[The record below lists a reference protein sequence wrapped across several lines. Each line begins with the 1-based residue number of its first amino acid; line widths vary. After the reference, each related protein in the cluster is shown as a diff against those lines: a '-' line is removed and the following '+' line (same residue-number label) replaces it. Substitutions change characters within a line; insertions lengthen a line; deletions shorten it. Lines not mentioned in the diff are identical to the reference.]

1 MHGYCVRAAMVFHPM
16 RPVSRDM
23 RPVARGQSAVKGPLE
38 AIRLVAG
45 GDWEGAHRL
54 VQDDPSPEAAWVH
67 AHLHR
72 VEGDLGN
79 AGYWYRRAG
88 RPAAEGD
95 LQAER
100 RAIEKALSGE
110 SG

>member
-1 MHGYCVRAAMVFHPM
+1 MASAEGSPALKALNLAA
-16 RPVSRDM
+16 S
-23 RPVARGQSAVKGPLE
+23 
-38 AIRLVAG
+38 
-45 GDWEGAHRL
+45 GDWDGAHKL

-88 RPAAEGD
+88 KPVASGD
-95 LQAER
+95 LDAER
-100 RAIEKALSGE
+100 KSIETTLAKS
-110 SG
+110 